1 MVDDLSMITDIEPED
16 YCKSFLSLYKSYK
29 ALIRGTRYYVYRSVV
44 ALATHYYRPQQGN
57 EEYEARRILTWA
69 LNQLAAI

>member
-1 MVDDLSMITDIEPED
+1 MADDLSTIMDMELED
-16 YCKSFLSLYKSYK
+16 YCEYLLSSCKGYE
-29 ALIRGTRYYVYRSVV
+29 ALICATRYYVYRSVV